1 MKEVYWAQSQ
11 QLCLVSDFNSDLNNK
26 TSVMRSIINQSMSC
40 CDDRQTQSTQ
50 NDFCAG
56 SHYKSRLQD
65 THTDSQGELS
75 PDAVVA
81 GHKTLLIRPRSSSQN
96 GSEQSMEED

>member
-1 MKEVYWAQSQ
+1 
-11 QLCLVSDFNSDLNNK
+11 
-26 TSVMRSIINQSMSC
+26 MSC